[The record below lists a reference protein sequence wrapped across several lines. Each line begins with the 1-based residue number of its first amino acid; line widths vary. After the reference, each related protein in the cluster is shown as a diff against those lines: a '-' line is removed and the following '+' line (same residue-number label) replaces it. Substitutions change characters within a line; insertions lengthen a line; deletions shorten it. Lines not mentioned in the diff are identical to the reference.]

1 MQIVKNKEKYKRQK
15 TRGKKKGKKKITSL
29 FNPLVLVSTNDKSS
43 KLFWIT
49 LTSFIFVR
57 LEHDH
62 ITSAKACHC
71 IYNTSKSFLF
81 IHCILQTCSD
91 FPRSNLPVVVRV
103 LTGFDFHNVASGHVS
118 LLVASIL
125 SEQHQFRFALLIL
138 VSITSE

>member
-1 MQIVKNKEKYKRQK
+1 MRK
-15 TRGKKKGKKKITSL
+15 TTNTREKKGNNKTITSL
-29 FNPLVLVSTNDKSS
+29 FYPLVFVFTNDKSS

-71 IYNTSKSFLF
+71 IYNTSKSHLF

-91 FPRSNLPVVVRV
+91 FQRSHLPVVISV

-125 SEQHQFRFALLIL
+125 SEQHQFRLALLIL
-138 VSITSE
+138 VNITSE